1 MLMGL
6 FFLIVAIEVI
16 IDLVTKQ
23 LAVIFLSKIDTL
35 PLWEGVLHLTYEE
48 NRGAAFGM
56 LKDDRWV
63 FLIASTAFIIGITA
77 AVFIYKDKLNKSTVL
92 LLATVLGG
100 GIGNMIDR
108 TLVGYVVDFVD
119 FTLIDFAV
127 FNFADICITVGAF
140 AAFFDILINYII
152 KDEIKKYRKKKEEEK
167 KLKETDIGSAEK

>member
-127 FNFADICITVGAF
+127 FNFADICITVGAI